1 MEHHTSEIPLR
12 IETVLLEKG
21 MPRPYIPRL
30 QSNFRIE
37 KAFVRPN
44 YAMVFDWLLGKG
56 ISVSVLLA
64 ETSDEKKWLPKVTG
78 EVRFTG
84 KEAFTSWEAA
94 ADQALG
100 YVLENI

>member
-1 MEHHTSEIPLR
+1 
-12 IETVLLEKG
+12 

-78 EVRFTG
+78 EIRFSG